1 MLRERKLPL
10 QQRKEFYNYADEYS
24 NVRVYPKRI
33 VKIKKKAK
41 KKNPFVSF
49 IRFCFV
55 SAFLT
60 SFSYFTA
67 PEMYAKY
74 FEPLFLNRILNK
86 EIQADM
92 KDYTSV
98 YLNYLNNSELF
109 GQNLLVETNHSDKN
123 ILNSIVENGE
133 LTTTKKMVEDLLKK
147 YPKMHASVYV
157 WEYSSAKSISI
168 NSDELFSAASII
180 KLPILFELFRKIDRC
195 EKDETNTTLLSK
207 NLLYDYKNQTSG
219 SGDLQYSPLN
229 KYHSVDYL
237 AKIMITHSDNSAT
250 NMILEEAGGKLAVN
264 SAMRSLGLDKIKIE
278 ERLPDLEGKNKISA
292 RQIATLLYNLDNPK
306 FLSQKSKI
314 TIKEYM
320 ANVKNRSLLQA
331 GLPEEAIL
339 IHKTGDIGTMLGD
352 AGVVYAQNGKKY
364 IIVTLVKRPY
374 NNYSA
379 RDLIQKI
386 SEIVYKNINNGVDI
400 Q

>member
-1 MLRERKLPL
+1 
-10 QQRKEFYNYADEYS
+10 
-24 NVRVYPKRI
+24 
-33 VKIKKKAK
+33 
-41 KKNPFVSF
+41 
-49 IRFCFV
+49 
-55 SAFLT
+55 
-60 SFSYFTA
+60 
-67 PEMYAKY
+67 
-74 FEPLFLNRILNK
+74 
-86 EIQADM
+86 
-92 KDYTSV
+92 
-98 YLNYLNNSELF
+98 
-109 GQNLLVETNHSDKN
+109 
-123 ILNSIVENGE
+123 
-133 LTTTKKMVEDLLKK
+133 
-147 YPKMHASVYV
+147 
-157 WEYSSAKSISI
+157 
-168 NSDELFSAASII
+168 
-180 KLPILFELFRKIDRC
+180 
-195 EKDETNTTLLSK
+195 
-207 NLLYDYKNQTSG
+207 
-219 SGDLQYSPLN
+219 
-229 KYHSVDYL
+229 
-237 AKIMITHSDNSAT
+237 MITHSDNSAT
-250 NMILEEAGGKLAVN
+250 NMILEEAGGKLAIN

-374 NNYSA
+374 NDYSA

>member
-1 MLRERKLPL
+1 
-10 QQRKEFYNYADEYS
+10 
-24 NVRVYPKRI
+24 
-33 VKIKKKAK
+33 
-41 KKNPFVSF
+41 
-49 IRFCFV
+49 
-55 SAFLT
+55 
-60 SFSYFTA
+60 
-67 PEMYAKY
+67 
-74 FEPLFLNRILNK
+74 
-86 EIQADM
+86 
-92 KDYTSV
+92 
-98 YLNYLNNSELF
+98 
-109 GQNLLVETNHSDKN
+109 
-123 ILNSIVENGE
+123 
-133 LTTTKKMVEDLLKK
+133 
-147 YPKMHASVYV
+147 
-157 WEYSSAKSISI
+157 
-168 NSDELFSAASII
+168 
-180 KLPILFELFRKIDRC
+180 
-195 EKDETNTTLLSK
+195 
-207 NLLYDYKNQTSG
+207 
-219 SGDLQYSPLN
+219 
-229 KYHSVDYL
+229 
-237 AKIMITHSDNSAT
+237 
-250 NMILEEAGGKLAVN
+250 
-264 SAMRSLGLDKIKIE
+264 MRSLGLDKIKIE

-374 NNYSA
+374 NDYSA